1 MKLFLYIIN
10 SGVMYVIFLVYG
22 CLFFLCLW
30 FKYILYFI
38 ICLSL
43 FMFVKKEIF
52 NFFIEMF
59 YLKLL
64 FFYYNKRIIRV
75 VKIKKKKIRKYSIL

>member
-1 MKLFLYIIN
+1 
-10 SGVMYVIFLVYG
+10 MYVIFLVYG
-22 CLFFLCLW
+22 CLFF
-30 FKYILYFI
+30 

-75 VKIKKKKIRKYSIL
+75 VKIKKKIRKYSIL

>member
-1 MKLFLYIIN
+1 
-10 SGVMYVIFLVYG
+10 MYVIFLVYG

-75 VKIKKKKIRKYSIL
+75 VKIKKKIRKYSIL

>member
-1 MKLFLYIIN
+1 
-10 SGVMYVIFLVYG
+10 MYVIFLVNG

-75 VKIKKKKIRKYSIL
+75 VKIKKIRKYSIL